1 VQVVSVLPLSGATWR
16 IEWREDKRGRDGTLE
31 SQENWQASVTVSTNP
46 PTDDA
51 TILANPTGL
60 YVEAFDWTQRQ

>member
-1 VQVVSVLPLSGATWR
+1 M
-16 IEWREDKRGRDGTLE
+16 
-31 SQENWQASVTVSTNP
+31 TVSINP

-60 YVEAFDWTQRQ
+60 YVEAFNWSRRQ